1 MVMVSAGRIDE
12 YLELVRTF
20 PLEHIQDDAHLD
32 AALSVIDHLIDKP
45 ERSEAEEAY
54 LLALTDLV
62 ETYEDLH
69 VIIPEV
75 SGVAMVRNLMEENGL
90 TQADLAPLFGSAS
103 IVSEVLSGKRRLA
116 LSHIE
121 RLSEYFGLPADVFID
136 RAGDVGRGRSRRRLN
151 E

>member
-12 YLELVRTF
+12 YLELVRVF
-20 PLEHIQDDAHLD
+20 PLEHIRDDAHLD
-32 AALSVIDHLIDKP
+32 AALSVIDRLIDKP

-62 ETYEDLH
+62 ETYEDAH

-75 SGVAMVRNLMEENGL
+75 SGVAMVRHLMEENGL
-90 TQADLAPLFGSAS
+90 MQTDLAPLFGSAS

-121 RLSEYFGLPADVFID
+121 RLSEHFGLPADVFID
-136 RAGDVGRGRSRRRLN
+136 RTRDVGRDRSRRMPN
-151 E
+151 A